1 MANKIL
7 ITGCAGFIGFHL
19 TRSLIKSKKCIAGID
34 NLNNYY
40 SIKLKKNRLNELKE
54 TANLENINF
63 TFFEEDLEN
72 EYAIK
77 KIFRDFKPE
86 FVIHLGAQAGVSYS
100 LESPS
105 SYIGSNIKG
114 FLNILEGC
122 RNFPIKSL
130 LYASSSSV
138 YGGNLKTPFSESD
151 STDHPIS
158 FYAAT
163 KKSNELM
170 AHTYS
175 HLFNIPSI
183 GMRFFTVYGPW
194 GRPDMAPM
202 LFTEAILQGKS
213 IKVFNNGDMYRDFTY
228 IDDVVDAIKLLISN
242 PATPD
247 RNFNK
252 SNPNPSSSWAPHR
265 IFNIGNKNPVNIME
279 FIEIIEDELG
289 IKANKIFT
297 EMRPGDVK
305 KTFADLNEIENWI
318 GYKPKINIKEGM
330 KRFVKWYKSYYGF
343 I

>member
-1 MANKIL
+1 MVSKIL

-40 SIKLKKNRLNELKE
+40 SIKLKNNRLKELRE

-72 EYAIK
+72 EDAIK
-77 KIFRDFKPE
+77 KIFRDFKPN

-100 LESPS
+100 LESPN

-138 YGGNLKTPFSESD
+138 YGGNFKTPFSESD

-158 FYAAT
+158 LYAAT

-228 IDDVVDAIKLLISN
+228 IDDVVDAIELLISN

-247 RNFNK
+247 RQFNK

-265 IFNIGNKNPVNIME
+265 IFNIGNKNPVNIMD

-330 KRFVKWYKSYYGF
+330 KRFIKWYKIYYGF

>member
-7 ITGCAGFIGFHL
+7 VTGCAGFIGFHL
-19 TRSLIKSKKCIAGID
+19 TKSLINSKQIVAGID
-34 NLNNYY
+34 NLNDYY
-40 SIKLKKNRLNELKE
+40 SIELKKSRLNKLNE
-54 TANLENINF
+54 TANLKNINF
-63 TFFEEDLEN
+63 KFFEEDLEN
-72 EYAIK
+72 KDLINK
-77 KIFRDFKPE
+77 VFRDFKPQV
-86 FVIHLGAQAGVSYS
+86 VIHLGAQAGVSYS
-100 LESPS
+100 LTNPS
-105 SYIGSNIKG
+105 SYISSNIVG

-138 YGGNLKTPFSESD
+138 YGGNSKTPFSEMD

-158 FYAAT
+158 LYAAT

-202 LFTEAILQGKS
+202 LFTEAILQGNT
-213 IKVFNNGDMYRDFTY
+213 IKVFNNGNLYRDFTY
-228 IDDVVDAIKLLISN
+228 IDDVVDAILKLIFN
-242 PATPD
+242 PAKPNKDFD
-247 RNFNK
+247 RL
-252 SNPNPSSSWAPHR
+252 NPNPSSSWAPHR
-265 IFNIGNKNPVNIME
+265 ILNIGNNNPVNIND

-297 EMRPGDVK
+297 TMRPGDVK
-305 KTFADLNEIENWI
+305 KTFADLKEIEKWI
-318 GYKPKINIKEGM
+318 GYEPKINIKEGM
-330 KRFVKWYKSYYGF
+330 KRFIKWYKSYYDYS
-343 I
+343 